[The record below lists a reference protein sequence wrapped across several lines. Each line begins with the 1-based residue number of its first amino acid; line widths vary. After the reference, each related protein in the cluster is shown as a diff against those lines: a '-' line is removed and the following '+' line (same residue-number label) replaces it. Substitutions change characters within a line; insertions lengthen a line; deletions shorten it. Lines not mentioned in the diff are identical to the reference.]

1 MNKNEIIENVGK
13 VTCAKTEAKE
23 SVEMLINTIKHALI
37 NGERV
42 TISDFGTFYVK
53 FRKAR
58 KGRNPKTGEIID
70 IAPQKVVKFIPAP
83 KLNKQLL

>member
-1 MNKNEIIENVGK
+1 MNKNDIIASVAN
-13 VTCAKTEAKE
+13 VTCARMEAKD
-23 SVEMLINTIKHALI
+23 SVETLINTIKEALK

-42 TISDFGTFYVK
+42 TISDFGTFFVK

-70 IAPQKVVKFIPAP
+70 IPPRKVVKFTPAP
-83 KLNKQLL
+83 KLNKEL

>member
-1 MNKNEIIENVGK
+1 MNKNELIENVAT
-13 VTCAKTEAKE
+13 VTCAKTEAKD
-23 SVEMLINTIKHALI
+23 SVEMFIKTVKDALK

-58 KGRNPKTGEIID
+58 KGRNPRTGEIID
-70 IAPQKVVKFIPAP
+70 ISPHKVVKFIPAP
-83 KLNKQLL
+83 KLNKEL

>member
-1 MNKNEIIENVGK
+1 MNKNDIIESVSA

-23 SVEMLINTIKHALI
+23 SVEMFINTIKEALK

-58 KGRNPKTGEIID
+58 KGRNPRTGEVID
-70 IAPQKVVKFIPAP
+70 IPPQKVVKFTPAP
-83 KLNKQLL
+83 KMNSGL

>member
-1 MNKNEIIENVGK
+1 MNKNEIIESVAA
-13 VTCAKTEAKE
+13 VTCAKTEAKD
-23 SVEMLINTIKHALI
+23 SVEMFIKTVKDALK
-37 NGERV
+37 NGDRV

-70 IAPQKVVKFIPAP
+70 IPPQKVVKFTPAP
-83 KLNKQLL
+83 KLNKEL